1 MTPPALDRRAVLAS
15 LLGLSG
21 MGLALGRPGRAG
33 AQTCSPTKRDIEGP
47 FYTRGAPHRTALAGP
62 DEPGD
67 RIVLRGR
74 VLGPDCNTPLRAAL
88 LDVWQADAN
97 GEYHYEKDNFRL
109 RGQILTDATG
119 AFEFASVVPG
129 RYKLDGSYRPAHI
142 HFTVS
147 HPGHEPL
154 TTQLYFKG
162 DPYLAPN
169 DACGNGCDSEDAG
182 RIVDLKKLTTGRGF
196 GAEFRIVLAGRKA

>member
-1 MTPPALDRRAVLAS
+1 MFPTALDRRSVVRS

-21 MGLALGRPGRAG
+21 MRLVLGRPARAW

-47 FYTRGAPHRTALAGP
+47 FYTRGAPHRTALAGT

-74 VLGPDCNTPLRAAL
+74 VLGPDCQTPLRAAL

-129 RYKLDGSYRPAHI
+129 RYKLGGSYRPAHI

-162 DPYLAPN
+162 DPYLAPK
-169 DACGNGCDSEDAG
+169 DACGNGCGSDDAD

-196 GAEFRIVLAGRKA
+196 GADFRIVLAGRKA